1 MRICFHYNDVSTTY
15 DYDCGDQSHDLV
27 AAAGRYKLD
36 DELPEVGDGHH
47 EVVQ

>member
-1 MRICFHYNDVSTTY
+1 MNVCYHYNDVSTTY

-27 AAAGRYKLD
+27 AAGRYKLD